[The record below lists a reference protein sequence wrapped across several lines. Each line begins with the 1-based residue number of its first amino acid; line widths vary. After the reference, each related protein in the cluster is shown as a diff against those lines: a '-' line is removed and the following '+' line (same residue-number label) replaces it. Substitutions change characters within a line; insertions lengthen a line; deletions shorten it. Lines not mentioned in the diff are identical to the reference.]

1 MAAATLGTHSAHLLG
16 GLATAP
22 RGRFSGLAAI
32 IGGATQTV
40 RERSPFKT
48 ASAVVGT
55 VASGARDVRAPYE
68 PGRGQS
74 R

>member
-1 MAAATLGTHSAHLLG
+1 MAAM
-16 GLATAP
+16 
-22 RGRFSGLAAI
+22 

>member
-1 MAAATLGTHSAHLLG
+1 MPLGSHSATLLG
-16 GLATAP
+16 GLASAP
-22 RGRFSGLAAI
+22 RGTFSGMAAM
-32 IGGATQTV
+32 IGGATQAV
-40 RERSPFKT
+40 RERSPFKA

-55 VASGARDVRAPYE
+55 VASGARDVRVPYE

>member
-1 MAAATLGTHSAHLLG
+1 MNTLGSHSATLLGSQTTRPRGGNFSGMAAM
-16 GLATAP
+16 
-22 RGRFSGLAAI
+22 